1 MGSRHR
7 CLPAIAFSIKVRAA
21 ERMSSHTLP
30 PDFYLL
36 RHINAMARISSRKLR
51 LIGYWVIS
59 LSVGGTAIG
68 IVAKPYVGKAYHEWN
83 AHRHAQQAS
92 EFFAQGDLR
101 RALAAAKSALK
112 HRPQNVEAT
121 RVMAKSLD
129 AAGAPEA
136 DQWWAR
142 LDTLQP
148 HDTENTLAR
157 ARGALRA
164 GEAGVAEELLGTLDA
179 TARQSAGFHSVAA
192 AIAMERKNP
201 ADAEAH
207 WAEAARLDPQEKQHR
222 LNLASLRME
231 SRNKEVREKA
241 LEALQE
247 MRGNPATA
255 IEALRLLLGDAIR
268 RREPVRAREL
278 ADALVAE
285 KKCTFPDKLTRL
297 ASLRMINDARAT
309 PYLVELRD
317 AALAE
322 PTELSALL
330 IWMNSNELPLLV
342 SEWVRFFPQEL
353 TTKPP
358 VCIGIAEAYMRTAD
372 WQKLEDLVATARWGE
387 LDFMRKAFLACA
399 LENLGDA
406 EEAAK
411 EWNEAL
417 FTVRTRA
424 DSLERM
430 TKFAL
435 LAKWPKRAEEV
446 MRTLA
451 AMPLCPRW
459 VLDSLWKDAY
469 ERKDTAQL
477 QKLSGTLA
485 KADPKGIMSR
495 NNYAF
500 LMLLTKSQEGN
511 PHQMA
516 EALHREHPGNAMIAS
531 TYALSLYEQGK
542 PAEAAAIMSAL
553 KPEDLRQP
561 QIALYHAIFLIANGH
576 ADKAEDYLKLS
587 AQSPMLPE
595 EKALLGRVK
604 ADSKR

>member
-1 MGSRHR
+1 
-7 CLPAIAFSIKVRAA
+7 
-21 ERMSSHTLP
+21 
-30 PDFYLL
+30 
-36 RHINAMARISSRKLR
+36 MARISSRKLR
-51 LIGYWVIS
+51 LIGYWVIG
-59 LSVGGTAIG
+59 LAVGGTAIG
-68 IVAKPYVGKAYHEWN
+68 IVAKPVVGRAYHEWN
-83 AHRHAQQAS
+83 ASRYAKQAS
-92 EFFAQGDLR
+92 ELFAQGDLR
-101 RALAAAKSALK
+101 RALAAAKGALK
-112 HRPQNVEAT
+112 HRPLNVEAT
-121 RVMAKSLD
+121 RIMAKSLD

-142 LDTLQP
+142 LEALQP

-157 ARGALRA
+157 ARAALRA
-164 GEAGVAEELLGTLDA
+164 GEGGVAEELLGTLDA
-179 TARQSAGFHSVAA
+179 TARQTAGFHGVAA
-192 AIAMERKNP
+192 AVAIDRKNP

-207 WAEAARLDPQEKQHR
+207 WAEAVRLDPQDKQHK
-222 LNLASLRME
+222 LNLASLRIE

-241 LEALQE
+241 LESLQE

-255 IEALRLLLGDAIR
+255 VEALRLLLGDALR
-268 RREPVRAREL
+268 RREPVKAREL

-285 KKCTFPDKLTRL
+285 KKCTFPDKLSRL
-297 ASLRMINDARAT
+297 VTLRMINDARAT
-309 PYLVELRD
+309 PYLEELRE
-317 AALAE
+317 ASLAE
-322 PTELSALL
+322 PAELSTLL
-330 IWMNSNELPLLV
+330 IWMNSNDLALMV

-358 VCIGIAEAYMRTAD
+358 VSIGVAEAYMRTAD
-372 WQKLEDLVATARWGE
+372 WQKLEDLVATAKWGE
-387 LDFMRKAFLACA
+387 LDYMRKAFLACA
-399 LENLGDA
+399 LDHLSGITDA

-417 FTVRTRA
+417 FMVRTRA

-430 TKFAL
+430 AKFAL
-435 LAKWPKRAEEV
+435 LAKWPKRVDEV

-459 VLDSLWKDAY
+459 VLESLWKDAY

-500 LMLLTKSQEGN
+500 LLLLTKTAEGN

-516 EALHREHPGNAMIAS
+516 EALHREHPLNAMVAS

-542 PAEAAAIMSAL
+542 PAEATAIMTTL

-561 QIALYHAIFLIANGH
+561 QIALYHAIFLIASGQAEK
-576 ADKAEDYLKLS
+576 ADEYLKLS
-587 AQSPMLPE
+587 AQVPMLPE
-595 EKALLGRVK
+595 EKALLDRVK
-604 ADSKR
+604 ADRKR